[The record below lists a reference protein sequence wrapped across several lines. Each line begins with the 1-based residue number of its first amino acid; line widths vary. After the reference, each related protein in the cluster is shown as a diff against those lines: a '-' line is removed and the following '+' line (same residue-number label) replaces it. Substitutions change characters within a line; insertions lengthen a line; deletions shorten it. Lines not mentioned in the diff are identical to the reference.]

1 MARGMEA
8 GKGEKVGGLPRAD
21 EGLEDPEPYC
31 CTSTQ
36 SLITKPCGIM
46 VCCQQK
52 NWLNFGIDRI
62 QSEWERQPFSISVT
76 MY

>member
-21 EGLEDPEPYC
+21 EELEGPEPYC

-46 VCCQQK
+46 VYC
-52 NWLNFGIDRI
+52 
-62 QSEWERQPFSISVT
+62 
-76 MY
+76 